1 MTITSEIVADMRDDI
16 NKALEAIGEKY
27 GLTIE
32 AGSASF
38 TETSVDFKLKAVN
51 AQENWN
57 QCVAYT
63 GLRPDD
69 FGKIGLFGGTH
80 KLKII
85 GFDRSARTNKV
96 QMVDPVTGK
105 RYHASVSD
113 TISALKAMDPA
124 RAGLE
129 GASEEKLQ
137 ATKEREFEAKAFMCG
152 LKGRISYGQT
162 FEWGGETYKIIDLNT
177 KAPKYP
183 IIAENS
189 KGVNYRFGKDVIPAA
204 KE

>member
-1 MTITSEIVADMRDDI
+1 MSITQKTVENMRTDI
-16 NKALEAIGEKY
+16 NEALKAVGKKY

-96 QMVDPVTGK
+96 QMIDPETGK

-124 RAGLE
+124 RAGLD
-129 GASEEKLQ
+129 GTSEEKAQ
-137 ATKEREFEAKAFMCG
+137 AAKEREFEAKAFMCG
-152 LKGRISYGQT
+152 LKGRVSYGQT
-162 FEWGGETYKIIDLNT
+162 FVYGTETYKIIDLNT

-189 KGVNYRFGKDVIPAA
+189 KGVNYCFDKSVLPAS
-204 KE
+204 E

>member
-1 MTITSEIVADMRDDI
+1 MAITSKIVADMRDDI
-16 NKALEAIGEKY
+16 NKALEAVGEKY

-57 QCVAYT
+57 RCIAYT

-69 FGKIGLFGGTH
+69 YGKIGLFGGTH

-96 QMVDPVTGK
+96 QLIDPETGK
-105 RYHASVSD
+105 RFHASVSD
-113 TISALKAMDPA
+113 TISALNALDPA
-124 RAGLE
+124 RIGMADAAPEELE
-129 GASEEKLQ
+129 KRTERDFDVKALYVEK
-137 ATKEREFEAKAFMCG
+137 E
-152 LKGRISYGQT
+152 
-162 FEWGGETYKIIDLNT
+162 
-177 KAPKYP
+177 
-183 IIAENS
+183 
-189 KGVNYRFGKDVIPAA
+189 
-204 KE
+204 